1 MVQERRHVGS
11 PERSLRSI
19 VPLLD
24 ILPQNMAR
32 GKSVPVAEKQTL
44 TGPLSS
50 MYIAAELLLQ
60 YAYIS
65 ITNITVGR
73 RKHTPGEGTMPSE
86 EVHSAPLTILLVE
99 DNIPHAELV
108 KRSLETHQIANR
120 VYHVADGEAA
130 LDYLFRQ
137 GVYADPVTSPRP
149 HVVLL
154 DLRLPKLSGLE
165 VLREIRSSSD
175 SDLHTVPVVVLTTSA
190 AERDITRAYEQRA
203 NSYLVKPVDFGQFMQ
218 LIHDLGLYWL
228 GWNYYAV
235 S

>member
-1 MVQERRHVGS
+1 
-11 PERSLRSI
+11 
-19 VPLLD
+19 
-24 ILPQNMAR
+24 
-32 GKSVPVAEKQTL
+32 
-44 TGPLSS
+44 
-50 MYIAAELLLQ
+50 
-60 YAYIS
+60 
-65 ITNITVGR
+65 
-73 RKHTPGEGTMPSE
+73 MPSE
-86 EVHSAPLTILLVE
+86 GVHSAPLTILLVE

-108 KRSLETHQIANR
+108 KRSLEAHQIANR

-137 GVYADPVTSPRP
+137 GVYTDPMTSPRP

-165 VLREIRSSSD
+165 VLREIRASND

-190 AERDITRAYEQRA
+190 AERDVTRAYEQRA
-203 NSYLVKPVDFGQFMQ
+203 NSYLVKPVDFTQFMQ